1 MKRNILKNFWKSMIN
16 DELRKIIEPYY
27 PTLQEL
33 MCKLAERTT
42 KDSTFTIDTVAGK
55 ITFSL

>member
-1 MKRNILKNFWKSMIN
+1 MYSEEIK
-16 DELRKIIEPYY
+16 KIIEPYY

-42 KDSTFTIDTVAGK
+42 KDSSFTIETVAGK

>member
-1 MKRNILKNFWKSMIN
+1 MYSEEIK
-16 DELRKIIEPYY
+16 KIIELYY
-27 PTLQEL
+27 HTLQEL

-42 KDSTFTIDTVAGK
+42 KDSTFTIETVAGK

>member
-1 MKRNILKNFWKSMIN
+1 MISNELK
-16 DELRKIIEPYY
+16 KIIEPYY

-42 KDSTFTIDTVAGK
+42 KGNTLTIDTIAGK
-55 ITFSL
+55 IAFSL

>member
-1 MKRNILKNFWKSMIN
+1 MISNELK
-16 DELRKIIEPYY
+16 KIIDSYY

-33 MCKLAERTT
+33 MCKLAERIT
-42 KDSTFTIDTVAGK
+42 KGNTLTIDTVAGK

>member
-1 MKRNILKNFWKSMIN
+1 MIN

-33 MCKLAERTT
+33 MYKLAERTT
-42 KDSTFTIDTVAGK
+42 KGNELTINTAVGK
-55 ITFSL
+55 K

>member
-1 MKRNILKNFWKSMIN
+1 MISNELK
-16 DELRKIIEPYY
+16 KIIEPYY

-42 KDSTFTIDTVAGK
+42 KGSSFTIETVAGK
-55 ITFSL
+55 ITLSL

>member
-1 MKRNILKNFWKSMIN
+1 MFNGELK
-16 DELRKIIEPYY
+16 KIIEPYY

-33 MCKLAERTT
+33 MCKLTERTT
-42 KDSTFTIDTVAGK
+42 KGSSFTIETVAGK

>member
-1 MKRNILKNFWKSMIN
+1 MIN

-33 MCKLAERTT
+33 MCKLVERTT
-42 KDSTFTIDTVAGK
+42 KGSSFTIETVAGK

>member
-1 MKRNILKNFWKSMIN
+1 MIN

-27 PTLQEL
+27 LTLQEL

-42 KDSTFTIDTVAGK
+42 KGNILTIETVAGK
-55 ITFSL
+55 ITPSL

>member
-1 MKRNILKNFWKSMIN
+1 MIN

-33 MCKLAERTT
+33 MCKLSERDT
-42 KDSTFTIDTVAGK
+42 KGSSFTIETVVGK

>member
-1 MKRNILKNFWKSMIN
+1 MYSEEIK
-16 DELRKIIEPYY
+16 KIIDSYY
-27 PTLQEL
+27 TTLQEL

-42 KDSTFTIDTVAGK
+42 KGSSFTIETVAGK

>member
-1 MKRNILKNFWKSMIN
+1 MISNELK
-16 DELRKIIEPYY
+16 KIIDSYY

-33 MCKLAERTT
+33 MCKLAERTIKGNT
-42 KDSTFTIDTVAGK
+42 LTVDTAAGK